1 MKRVIIAVLLL
12 ASAVSVSVWSNFSF
26 ENHMKKFLSSLEN
39 LISYSEKS
47 DDEFLENETRKVVEA
62 WYESSAY
69 LHSLVAHEGMDELE
83 RSITSLPLLIRHS
96 DREEFRNECIKA
108 VNQIDNLIDSERI
121 NIGNILYISP
131 AIKTAVIRTG
141 NTNWK

>member
-1 MKRVIIAVLLL
+1 MKRVIIAVLLFT
-12 ASAVSVSVWSNFSF
+12 SAVSVSIWSNYSF
-26 ENHMKKFLSSLEN
+26 EKHMIKFSSLLEN
-39 LISYSEKS
+39 LIVYSEKS

-83 RSITSLPLLIRHS
+83 KSITSLPLLIRHS
-96 DREEFRNECIKA
+96 DREKFRNECIRA

-121 NIGNILYISP
+121 NIGNVLYIRP
-131 AIKTAVIRTG
+131 TMKTVIIRHG
-141 NTNWK
+141 RIN

>member
-1 MKRVIIAVLLL
+1 MKRVIIAVLLFT
-12 ASAVSVSVWSNFSF
+12 SAVSVSIWSNYSF
-26 ENHMKKFLSSLEN
+26 EKHMIKFSSLLEN
-39 LISYSEKS
+39 LIVYSEKS

-83 RSITSLPLLIRHS
+83 KSITSLPLLIRHS
-96 DREEFRNECIKA
+96 DREEFRNECIRA

-121 NIGNILYISP
+121 NIGNVLYIRP
-131 AIKTAVIRTG
+131 TMKTVIIRHG
-141 NTNWK
+141 RIN